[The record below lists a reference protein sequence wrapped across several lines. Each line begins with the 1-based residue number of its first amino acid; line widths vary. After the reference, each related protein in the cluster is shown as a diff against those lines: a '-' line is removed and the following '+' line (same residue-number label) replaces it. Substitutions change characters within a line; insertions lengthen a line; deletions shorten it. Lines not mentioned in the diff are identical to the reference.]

1 MWIILQRPARDN
13 INLCRAEDTPMVQQN
28 AHPRMKFLVQMRHF
42 WPSCEFSVTACFH
55 APSGENPCQDKI
67 ILDFELRNPLQP
79 GSNAPKLENAFK
91 AMFLFCFLH
100 FCPEQ
105 PGSNPGAFLRHRDF
119 FFEKSGFVF
128 LYCALVLLDA
138 TN

>member
-28 AHPRMKFLVQMRHF
+28 AHPRMKFLVRMRHF
-42 WPSCEFSVTACFH
+42 WPSCEISVTACFH

-79 GSNAPKLENAFK
+79 GSNAPKLENALK
-91 AMFLFCFLH
+91 QCFCFVFFTFL
-100 FCPEQ
+100 P
-105 PGSNPGAFLRHRDF
+105 NLGAFLRHWDF
-119 FFEKSGFVF
+119 FAKSGFVF

>member
-79 GSNAPKLENAFK
+79 GSNPGAPKLDNAFK
-91 AMFLFCFLH
+91 AMFFVLFFTFL
-100 FCPEQ
+100 PRTTREQ
-105 PGSNPGAFLRHRDF
+105 PGSV
-119 FFEKSGFVF
+119 FETSGFF
-128 LYCALVLLDA
+128 LKNRDLFSYIVPWCY
-138 TN
+138 